1 MDQSIK
7 FTPARS
13 STGGPRRVMAISVGI
28 AAIAAVALAG
38 SFVLLPGRDRAPLLV
53 GPLPMLP
60 DTTDL
65 VARPLSRPW
74 HVPAYVPPSSPP
86 AYLASQ
92 ALADREGT
100 LTASAAS
107 LDAAASR
114 LAEVAGRLATLTDQ
128 MAARLPPA
136 DAEAPGG
143 QVGATARAVALDS
156 AAMDDPGLLQW
167 TVSALVASYTYNYHD
182 QAGQMA
188 AARLRFSRAGQD
200 GADGPFGPSMDHE
213 TAVRDRW
220 LCHAQADR
228 AAAVLEKGVVLDV
241 LRYDVEV
248 PVVQTCE
255 HDTGDFTHRFRV
267 RALVVRTGELDHP
280 EGVMIDRVEVT
291 KR

>member
-13 STGGPRRVMAISVGI
+13 STAGPRRVVAISVGI
-28 AAIAAVALAG
+28 ATIAAVAVAG
-38 SFVLLPGRDRAPLLV
+38 SFVLLPGPNRAPLPV
-53 GPLPMLP
+53 GSLPMLP
-60 DTTDL
+60 DVMDL
-65 VARPLSRPW
+65 VAPPLSSSR
-74 HVPAYVPPSSPP
+74 HVPAYVPASLP
-86 AYLASQ
+86 AYLAPQ
-92 ALADREGT
+92 ALVDRQGA
-100 LTASAAS
+100 LAASAAS

-114 LAEVAGRLATLTDQ
+114 LAEVASRLATLTDQ
-128 MAARLPPA
+128 MAARLPPG

-143 QVGATARAVALDS
+143 QVGATALAVALDS

-167 TVSALVASYTYNYHD
+167 TVSALVASYTFNYHD

-188 AARLRFSRAGQD
+188 VARSRFSRAGQD
-200 GADGPFGPSMDHE
+200 GADGPFGPMMDHE

-220 LCHAQADR
+220 LCHAQADQ

-255 HDTGDFTHRFRV
+255 HGTGDFTNRFRV
-267 RALVVRTGELDHP
+267 RAQVVRTGELDHP
-280 EGVMIDRVEVT
+280 EGVMIDRVQVT